1 VHDKN
6 RVDFSAD
13 RVGARQKPS
22 RFFQRTESVQDK
34 NRVDFSADRVGAN
47 KNRVGFIDAI
57 ALPVV
62 ITTHSHI
69 NDFETNG
76 TPY

>member
-1 VHDKN
+1 LTK
-6 RVDFSAD
+6 
-13 RVGARQKPS
+13 
-22 RFFQRTESVQDK
+22 TELVQNK

-69 NDFETNG
+69 NNFETNS
-76 TPY
+76 TPYFSAWRYQAGVFPKTCGFCGWT